1 MRSPKGLDHWQP
13 GTISNILRNEKYCGD
28 VLYQKTYSKSYL
40 THKTVKNNSVL
51 PQWFWE
57 GIVPAII
64 PVSQWQRVQEALGY
78 GRRGKK
84 KTEIIRK
91 KFEFARVKAGVLRG
105 FYYLDPDW
113 SKDEREQPRA
123 SSSFCRR
130 SKISIALPPFCIYF
144 TVSNNGK
151 IQYACAE

>member
-1 MRSPKGLDHWQP
+1 MVLGGDRSRHHPRKPVAARARSAWRWSP
-13 GTISNILRNEKYCGD
+13 R
-28 VLYQKTYSKSYL
+28 QKK
-40 THKTVKNNSVL
+40 
-51 PQWFWE
+51 
-57 GIVPAII
+57 A
-64 PVSQWQRVQEALGY
+64 
-78 GRRGKK
+78 
-84 KTEIIRK
+84 EIIRK

-130 SKISIALPPFCIYF
+130 SKISIAPPPFCIYF

-151 IQYACAE
+151 IQYTCAE